1 MYASIFIVL
10 FNAPYIYYTC
20 CSIVPLYNLGHTD
33 DVTMTPYIMLGVT
46 EGVETYFVPRSLDGV
61 SPPVNVDN
69 FPLGSQ
75 VESTVY
81 VC

>member
-1 MYASIFIVL
+1 MLEHSTSYSVAIGYL
-10 FNAPYIYYTC
+10 DA
-20 CSIVPLYNLGHTD
+20 D
-33 DVTMTPYIMLGVT
+33 DVTMTPYINLGVT
-46 EGVETYFVPRSLDGV
+46 EGVETYFVPEFDDGV